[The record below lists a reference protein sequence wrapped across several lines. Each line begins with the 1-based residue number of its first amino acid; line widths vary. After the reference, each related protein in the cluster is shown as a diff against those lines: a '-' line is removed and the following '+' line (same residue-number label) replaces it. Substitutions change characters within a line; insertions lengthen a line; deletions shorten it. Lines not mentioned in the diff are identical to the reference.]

1 MPTLSFKDC
10 PLNQTFY
17 VNGTYYSK
25 TSELGMFGG
34 FLNATRLS
42 DNIPVHFSLHTQVF
56 IKRKNTRTS
65 MLSSLFSKFWADDGG
80 FLVSSEMSLISG
92 VVTLGILGGMVK
104 FRDTT
109 LDNFDDMVRA
119 TQNITQQFAPLNRRE
134 PQPVKQERM
143 RGQEPINTVGT
154 ACQCNNICP

>member
-1 MPTLSFKDC
+1 MPTLSFKEI
-10 PLNQTFY
+10 PLNTKFY
-17 VNGTYYSK
+17 IDGVFYTK

-34 FLNATRLS
+34 FLNATRLH
-42 DNIPVHFSLHTQVF
+42 DNIPVHFPLSTQVS
-56 IKRKNTRTS
+56 IYKRKNTRTT
-65 MLSSLFSKFWADDGG
+65 MLSSLFSKFWNDDGG

-109 LDNFDDMVRA
+109 LDNFDDMVRV
-119 TQNITQQFAPLNRRE
+119 TQNITQQFAPFDGRR
-134 PQPVKQERM
+134 QTVNQER
-143 RGQEPINTVGT
+143 RQGQESIHTNGV